1 MTQPSDKHSSPNNET
16 ALKFNRRTM
25 LVGSAA
31 TIAGVA
37 FSGAATAELAI
48 SLSHARDPLVR
59 SQGGLGAARA
69 RRDGPLKVRG
79 EARFA
84 AEHTFPG
91 MVYGALV
98 FSTVPRG
105 TIRAIDTLA
114 AQAAPGVVF
123 IMTHENAPRMAPP
136 EPFYSSPTG
145 MAGSSLPVMQDS
157 SVYWNGQP
165 VAVILAATQE
175 EADHAASLVS
185 VAYDAADAV
194 TSFEAATADAGVSF
208 YAGRDLQYLAGD
220 AEAALAEAPVTV
232 DLEFSTPQQT
242 HNQIEPHAVTV
253 AWQDGILRMHDCTQG
268 VDLSAITIAKVFGIA
283 PSDVHLT
290 AEFVGGGFGGKTLW
304 QYHVLA
310 AAAARVAQR
319 PVRMTLSR
327 EGVYRICGGRAPT
340 RQRIAL
346 GAGRD
351 GRLTSL
357 IHTGTTVKIENNAM
371 TEPFIDATEHMYRA
385 DTMHLEVRAGSMDM
399 LGNTFMRAPGSA
411 VGTFPLE
418 TALDELAEKLGMDPV
433 ELRIRNEPDKD
444 PTTGKAF
451 SQRGLVE
458 AYREGAR
465 RFGWQPRSGQRLG
478 ERDGEWL
485 VGTGMAAAYYP
496 YKRFPGGAAR
506 ITLNQ
511 SGRALVEL
519 AGAEMGMGTSTATAM
534 IAAERLGLPYENVDV
549 RYGDNTLPGNIIAAA
564 SQQMASI
571 GASVNAAHTALIA
584 ELAALTPE
592 GSALHG
598 QRVEALT
605 TLDGSLVLAADPSRR
620 ISYVDLLAR
629 SGRASISVEAP
640 AAAPAEVREWSMHS
654 TGAVFCEV
662 RVNAVTGE
670 LRISRVTGVYDC
682 GRILNEKLAAS
693 QFRGGIIMSLGMVMM
708 ENTHFDERN
717 GRIMN
722 PSFAASYMPA
732 HLDIPE
738 IDVAWTGIPDP
749 QAPTGA
755 RGIGEIGMNGAS
767 AAVANAVYDAT
778 GKRIRDLPITLDKLL

>member
-1 MTQPSDKHSSPNNET
+1 MTQPLDKHSVLNADNG
-16 ALKFNRRTM
+16 LKIDRRTM
-25 LVGSAA
+25 LTGSAA
-31 TIAGVA
+31 MIAGVA
-37 FSGAATAELAI
+37 LSGAASAQTAPG
-48 SLSHARDPLVR
+48 SVDTRDPLVR
-59 SQGGLGAARA
+59 STSGLGAPRP
-69 RRDGPLKVRG
+69 RRNGPLLVRG

-98 FSTVPRG
+98 FSTIPRG
-105 TIRAIDTLA
+105 TIRTIDTEA
-114 AQAAPGVVF
+114 AQAAPGVVLV
-123 IMTHENAPRMAPP
+123 MTHENAPRMAPP

-145 MAGSSLPVMQDS
+145 MAGSSLPVMQDA

-165 VAVILAATQE
+165 VAVVLASTQE

-185 VAYDAADAV
+185 VAYDAADAI
-194 TSFEAATADAGVSF
+194 TSFEAATAGAEVSF
-208 YAGRDLQYLAGD
+208 YAGRDLQFTAGD
-220 AEAALAEAPVTV
+220 ADAALAAASVSV
-232 DLEFSTPQQT
+232 DVEFSTPRQN
-242 HNQIEPHAVTV
+242 HNQIELHAVTV
-253 AWQDGILRMHDCTQG
+253 AWRDGRLRMHDCTQG
-268 VDLSAITIAKVFGIA
+268 VDLSAITIAKVFGID

-319 PVRMTLSR
+319 PVRMTLTR
-327 EGVYRICGGRAPT
+327 EGVFRICGGRAPT

-346 GAGRD
+346 GARRD
-351 GRLTSL
+351 GRLTAL

-371 TEPFIDATEHMYRA
+371 TEPFIEASQHMYRA
-385 DTMHLEVRAGSMDM
+385 DAMHLEVRAGTMDM

-418 TALDELAEKLGMDPV
+418 TALDELAETLGMDPI
-433 ELRIRNEPDKD
+433 ELRIRNEPEVD
-444 PTTGKAF
+444 PMTGKAF
-451 SQRGLVE
+451 SQRALVE

-478 ERDGEWL
+478 RRDGEWL
-485 VGTGMAAAYYP
+485 IGTGMASAYYP

-506 ITLNQ
+506 ITLGQ
-511 SGRALVEL
+511 DGRALVEL
-519 AGAEMGMGTSTATAM
+519 AGAEMGMGTSTATAAV
-534 IAAERLGLPYENVDV
+534 AADRLGLPYDDVDV
-549 RYGDNTLPGNIIAAA
+549 RYGDNTLPGSIIAAA

-571 GASVNAAHTALIA
+571 GASLTAAHTALVA
-584 ELAALTPE
+584 ELAALTPV
-592 GSALHG
+592 GSVLHG
-598 QRVEALT
+598 QPAEALT
-605 TLDGSLVLAADPSRR
+605 TLDGALVLAADPSER
-620 ISYVDLLAR
+620 ISVADLLAR
-629 SGRASISVEAP
+629 SGRTSISAEAP
-640 AAAPAEVREWSMHS
+640 APPPAEIQEWSMHS

-670 LRISRVTGVYDC
+670 LRVSRISGVYDC
-682 GRILNEKLAAS
+682 GRIINEKLAAS
-693 QFRGGIIMSLGMVMM
+693 QFRGGIIMSLGMAMM
-708 ENTHFDERN
+708 ENAHFDERN

-722 PSFAASYMPA
+722 PSLAAYYVPA

-778 GKRIRDLPITLDKLL
+778 GKRIRDLPITLDKLI